1 MIHVSQSCILPGTSQ
16 APGASRGDGHRALK
30 RTADNQLAYR
40 EAGRAA
46 TPEADTRPSILL
58 VHGWGVSGALFEAQL
73 DALSADFRV
82 VAPDLPG
89 HGASAPFPPGAEFG
103 WLADRVADLISEL
116 RLRDLCLVG
125 WSLGAMVAW
134 DLLRRHPGAPV
145 DRLVTIDMV
154 PRLLNDESWLYG
166 LRAGSDHC
174 VFDRNIQ
181 WILDDWP
188 GYTEL
193 FISRIFARGGEARQS
208 GLLARARS
216 VAASSHPPSM
226 ARIWAQMVEQDFRDD
241 LADIRLPTVVATG
254 ALSQLYGKPAS
265 DWIVRHMPRARSLVF
280 EASGHAP
287 HLEEPEAFN
296 RALADFA
303 GDPAPD
309 TTGDAAL
316 RQGKRTEL

>member
-1 MIHVSQSCILPGTSQ
+1 M
-16 APGASRGDGHRALK
+16 
-30 RTADNQLAYR
+30 
-40 EAGRAA
+40 
-46 TPEADTRPSILL
+46 
-58 VHGWGVSGALFEAQL
+58 LFEAQL
-73 DALSADFRV
+73 HALSVDFRV

-103 WLADRVADLISEL
+103 WLADSLADLIGEL
-116 RLRDLCLVG
+116 QLRDLCLVG

-134 DLLRRHPGAPV
+134 DLLRRHPGVPV
-145 DRLVTIDMV
+145 NHLVTIDMV
-154 PRLLNDESWLYG
+154 PRLLNDASWRYG
-166 LRAGSDHC
+166 LRTGSDHHA
-174 VFDRNIQ
+174 FDRNIR
-181 WILDDWP
+181 WMLDDWP

-193 FISRIFARGGEARQS
+193 FITRIFARGGEARQR

-216 VAASSHPPSM
+216 VAALSDAPSM

-241 LADIRLPTVVATG
+241 LASIRLPTVVATG

-265 DWIVRHMPRARSLVF
+265 DWIVRRMPNARSLVF

-303 GDPAPD
+303 GDQPSRM
-309 TTGDAAL
+309 TGDAAL
-316 RQGKRTEL
+316 RQTKHTEL